1 MKNLSRFDLGM
12 IIAFVVV
19 AALAFAGWWYLS
31 GELQTAEADAA
42 MAASDFDKYSKKEI
56 YLPNKS
62 NLKTLQNNIR
72 IMTAQLDP
80 LVAGRLQSSKNG
92 LASIQQ
98 LDTVAWKHS
107 LDDEVSHLNA
117 AAATHGITVPANF
130 YYGFSRYLT
139 TNPNQDA
146 TVVLERQ
153 QLAIGAISDIL
164 INAPV
169 RGIVSVERTYEED
182 AQVPGGSGFMP
193 PPSKGSSQL
202 AGHSVDSAGGVY
214 TAYPFEFEF
223 DTDTESL
230 RTVVN
235 QLLQSDYVFVIR
247 SVMVQNVKLESPTK
261 TGLAQMVGSRDM
273 APTTSIIN
281 SSPGAVAA
289 AAPAAPTVGLQ
300 YLFGDEALHVR
311 MRIDLIDWHGIA
323 QPGVAATGNGR
334 NRGANGARNHN
345 GPGGNGPGGAGE

>member
-1 MKNLSRFDLGM
+1 MGSAR
-12 IIAFVVV
+12 
-19 AALAFAGWWYLS
+19 
-31 GELQTAEADAA
+31 
-42 MAASDFDKYSKKEI
+42 
-56 YLPNKS
+56 S
-62 NLKTLQNNIR
+62 N
-72 IMTAQLDP
+72 
-80 LVAGRLQSSKNG
+80 SSTPWRG
-92 LASIQQ
+92 S
-98 LDTVAWKHS
+98 
-107 LDDEVSHLNA
+107 
-117 AAATHGITVPANF
+117 TVPANF

-182 AQVPGGSGFMP
+182 AQVPGDSGFMP

-261 TGLAQMVGSRDM
+261 TGLAQMVGSRDL
-273 APTTSIIN
+273 APPTSIIN

-323 QPGVAATGNGR
+323 QPGAAATGNGR
-334 NRGANGARNHN
+334 NRGASGARNHN
-345 GPGGNGPGGAGE
+345 GAGE